1 MKNVFQ
7 CAWILAL
14 CLPVPIFAQQSAPP
28 AQPLNGS
35 HQITIDV
42 VVTSKHGEPVA
53 GLQKQDFTLVD
64 NKHAQTITSFQ
75 AHNAEAPTADP
86 DTRAVIVLDTVNTDF
101 QTLSSQRQQ
110 LEKFFTQNG
119 GHLPIPVNLVI
130 FSNTGLQ
137 VQQEASTD
145 GKVELDFLNKYP
157 IAVHQDNRAQGSA
170 GAFDRIS
177 RSLAVLQS
185 LAMGDLKLSGSK
197 LLIWISPGWPI
208 PQESAL
214 GLSMKEKAEV
224 YNQIVGVT
232 GLLLMSRTRL
242 YDVDPSGTMDAGSY
256 SIGRYQYYLNK
267 IKSPTQPQVGNLAL
281 QVFAIHSGGQVFMGS
296 NDLSG
301 GLNKC
306 LRDGSD
312 FYTISFNPGRA
323 DHPNEYHHLQIKLD
337 KPGLK
342 ARTRDS
348 YYLQP

>member
-1 MKNVFQ
+1 MKSVSKCVWLLF
-7 CAWILAL
+7 L
-14 CLPVPIFAQQSAPP
+14 CTSIPVLAQQSAPP
-28 AQPLNGS
+28 AQPLSSS
-35 HQITIDV
+35 HQITLDV
-42 VVTSKHGEPVA
+42 VVSSKHGEPA
-53 GLQKQDFTLVD
+53 SGLQKQDFMLID
-64 NKHAQTITSFQ
+64 NKHPQAIASFQ
-75 AHNAEAPTADP
+75 FHNADAPTSEP
-86 DTRAVIVLDTVNTDF
+86 DTRAIIVVDTVNTDF

-119 GHLPIPVNLVI
+119 GHLSVPVNLVI
-130 FSNTGLQ
+130 FSSAGLQ

-145 GKVELDFLNKYP
+145 GKVELDFLDKNP
-157 IAVHQDNRAQGSA
+157 ISVHQDNRAQGSA
-170 GAFDRIS
+170 GAFDRIN

-214 GLSMKEKAEV
+214 GLSGKEKAEV
-224 YNQIVGVT
+224 YNQIVAIT

-242 YDVDPSGTMDAGSY
+242 YDVDPSGTLDAGSER
-256 SIGRYQYYLNK
+256 IGRYQYYLNE
-267 IKSPTQPQVGNLAL
+267 IKSPTQPQIGNLAL
-281 QVFAIHSGGQVFMGS
+281 QVFAIHSGGQVFMGT

-306 LRDGSD
+306 LSD
-312 FYTISFNPGRA
+312 ATSFYTLSFDPGRA
-323 DHPNEYHHLQIKLD
+323 DHPNEYHRVEIKVD

-342 ARTRDS
+342 ARARDS

>member
-7 CAWILAL
+7 CAWLLVL
-14 CLPVPIFAQQSAPP
+14 CASIPVFAQQSAPP
-28 AQPLNGS
+28 AQPLSSS

-42 VVTSKHGEPVA
+42 VAAGKHGDHA
-53 GLQKQDFTLVD
+53 SGLQKQDFTIID
-64 NKHAQTITSFQ
+64 NKHPQTITSFV
-75 AHNAEAPTADP
+75 AHNVNAPTSDP
-86 DTRAVIVLDTVNTDF
+86 DNRAIIVIDTVNTDF
-101 QTLSSQRQQ
+101 QMLASQRQQ
-110 LEKFFTQNG
+110 LQKFFTQNG
-119 GHLPIPVNLVI
+119 GHLPIPINLVI

-137 VQQEASTD
+137 VQPEASND

-157 IAVHQDNRAQGSA
+157 VALHQDNRAQGSA

-214 GLSMKEKAEV
+214 GLSGKEKAEV
-224 YNQIVGVT
+224 YNQIVAIT

-256 SIGRYQYYLNK
+256 RIGRYQYYLNE
-267 IKSPTQPQVGNLAL
+267 IKSPTQPQIGNLAL

-306 LRDGSD
+306 LSD
-312 FYTISFNPGRA
+312 ATNFYTISFDPGRA
-323 DHPNEYHHLQIKLD
+323 DHPNEYHHVEIKVD
-337 KPGLK
+337 KPGIK

>member
-1 MKNVFQ
+1 MKSVFH
-7 CAWILAL
+7 CAWILSL
-14 CLPVPIFAQQSAPP
+14 CATIPVFAQQDTPP
-28 AQPLNGS
+28 AQPLSSS
-35 HQITIDV
+35 HPIALDV
-42 VVTSKHGEPVA
+42 VVASKHGQPVS
-53 GLQKQDFTLVD
+53 GLQKQEFTLVD
-64 NKHAQTITSFQ
+64 NKHPQAITSFE
-75 AHNAEAPTADP
+75 AHSADAPTSDSN
-86 DTRAVIVLDTVNTDF
+86 TRAIIVLDTVNTDF

-137 VQQEASTD
+137 VQQDASND
-145 GKVELDFLNKYP
+145 GKVELDFLNKNP
-157 IAVHQDNRAQGSA
+157 VAVHQDNRAQGSA

-214 GLSMKEKAEV
+214 GLSGKEKAEV

-242 YDVDPSGTMDAGSY
+242 YEVDPSGTLDAGSDR
-256 SIGRYQYYLNK
+256 IGRYQYYLNE

-306 LRDGSD
+306 LRDAVD
-312 FYTISFNPGRA
+312 FYTISFDPGRA
-323 DHPNEYHHLQIKLD
+323 DRPNEYHHIEIKVD